1 MGEGIQMPSV
11 VYSSLRGRL
20 ISWHVSLEM
29 CVTVCPRDPRK
40 PTEAILLGSPYKMR
54 KPTDSIYRYLK
65 SHNVFAIFNKN
76 APAQKDVLRMG
87 WSRKRNCGSDTR
99 KQVKQRAVEG
109 CTDRTRSDRECVFS
123 LAVQV
128 CF

>member
-1 MGEGIQMPSV
+1 MPSV
-11 VYSSLRGRL
+11 VYSSLLDHL

-40 PTEAILLGSPYKMR
+40 PVGAILLGSSYKIR
-54 KPTDSIYRYLK
+54 KSTDSIYRCLN

-87 WSRKRNCGSDTR
+87 WRGKRNCGSDTR
-99 KQVKQRAVEG
+99 KQVKQRAVER
-109 CTDRTRSDRECVFS
+109 CTDRTRSDSECVFS
-123 LAVQV
+123 LAA
-128 CF
+128 